1 MAIVKNPDV
10 TALDL
15 GEGVSRKILASGGGM
30 MTVQFVFEEGSVGY
44 LHTHPH
50 EQVGY
55 VVKGR
60 FEISLANE
68 KTIIETGDT
77 YYVPPGVEHG
87 VVALEEG
94 ILLDVFTPQREDFL
108 QAVE

>member
-1 MAIVKNPDV
+1 MIIKNADA

-15 GEGVSRKILASGGGM
+15 GEGVTRKILATGGGM
-30 MTVQFVFEEGSVGY
+30 MTVQFDFERDSIGY

-55 VVKGR
+55 VASGR
-60 FEISLANE
+60 FEITLAGE

-77 YYVPPGVEHG
+77 YYVPTGIEHG

-94 ILLDVFTPQREDFL
+94 ILIDVFTPQREDFL
-108 QAVE
+108 QE